1 VDDGMMS
8 ETSRI
13 VGLLGTLVV
22 AIAYLPQIVH
32 LARER
37 CSAGVSLD
45 AWMLWL
51 LGSTLIF
58 AHALVVRD
66 VVFVALQAVN
76 ILAMVSIIVLCR
88 RYINLVCA
96 SHRAAMLKKVVQS
109 GS

>member
-1 VDDGMMS
+1 MMI

-13 VGLLGTLVV
+13 VGLVGTLIV
-22 AIAYLPQIVH
+22 AVAYLPQIVH

-51 LGSTLIF
+51 LGSALIF
-58 AHALVVRD
+58 SHALVVMD

-76 ILAMVSIIVLCR
+76 ILAMVSIIVLCK
-88 RYINLVCA
+88 RYMNLVCA
-96 SHRAAMLKKVVQS
+96 SHRAAMRKVVQS

>member
-1 VDDGMMS
+1 MI
-8 ETSRI
+8 ETTRI
-13 VGLLGTLVV
+13 VGLVGTLIV

-51 LGSTLIF
+51 LGSVLIF
-58 AHALVVRD
+58 PRALVVMD

-76 ILAMVSIIVLCR
+76 ILAMVSIIVLCK
-88 RYINLVCA
+88 RYVNLVCA
-96 SHRAAMLKKVVQS
+96 SHRAAMWKVVES
-109 GS
+109 GT